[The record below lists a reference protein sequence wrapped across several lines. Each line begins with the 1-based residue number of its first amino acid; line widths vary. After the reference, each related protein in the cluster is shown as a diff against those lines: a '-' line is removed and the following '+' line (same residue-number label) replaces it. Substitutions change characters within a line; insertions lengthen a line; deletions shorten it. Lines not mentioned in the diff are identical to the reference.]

1 MVITKLYIIDW
12 YDDIITAIILFENSI
27 YLCNCIQKDIFN
39 EEKIYYCV
47 KIDEELFKQIAYIMD
62 KKSFT
67 QKDWDKINLIFEKSN
82 KYGNVFLLKIPS
94 LLVGLDITLTEVKH
108 SDIINIEFP
117 FDISILF

>member
-47 KIDEELFKQIAYIMD
+47 K
-62 KKSFT
+62 
-67 QKDWDKINLIFEKSN
+67 NR
-82 KYGNVFLLKIPS
+82 
-94 LLVGLDITLTEVKH
+94 
-108 SDIINIEFP
+108 
-117 FDISILF
+117 